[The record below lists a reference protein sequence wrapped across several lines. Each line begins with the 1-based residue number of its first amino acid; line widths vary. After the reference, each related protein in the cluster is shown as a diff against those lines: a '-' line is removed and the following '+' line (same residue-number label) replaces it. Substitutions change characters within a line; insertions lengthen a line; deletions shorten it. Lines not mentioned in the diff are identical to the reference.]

1 MIPIYLFC
9 LIFGVFSKGLVAQD
23 FIKTLEG
30 KVYSI
35 DGDVAATH
43 VLNTT
48 TKKAAITDLNG
59 FFSIPVQ
66 LNDTLVI
73 SAVQYKRKEIVVTTA
88 ILESKFLSIPL
99 EESNIALDEVVVTP
113 YNLTGELDRDMKRLN
128 IPAPVTAT
136 SLGLP
141 NAHVKPLMQ
150 SERLLREAS
159 MGPFSVGMLTSV
171 PFNPLI
177 NAITGRTKMLKK
189 RVARDIKYNK
199 TQQLRT
205 QFADSLF
212 VLQLKIPYE
221 KIDDFLYFCEVDS
234 NFSNIVDSKD
244 LFRIWDFIR
253 QKSVVYRK
261 NNKQFLSDGK
271 Q

>member
-1 MIPIYLFC
+1 MFC
-9 LIFGVFSKGLVAQD
+9 LIFGVFSKGLLAQD
-23 FIKTLEG
+23 FSKTLEG
-30 KVYSI
+30 KVYSS

-66 LNDTLVI
+66 LNDTLVF

-128 IPAPVTAT
+128 IPSPVTAT

-141 NAHVKPLMQ
+141 NAHVKPLMR

-159 MGPFSVGMLTSV
+159 MGPFSVGMLTTI

-199 TQQLRT
+199 TQLIRT

-212 VLQLKIPYE
+212 VLQLHIPYE
-221 KIDDFLYFCEVDS
+221 KIDDFLYFCEVDTS
-234 NFSNIVDSKD
+234 FSSIVDSKD
-244 LFRIWDFIR
+244 LFKIWDFIE

-261 NNKQFLSDGK
+261 NNKQFLLDGK

>member
-1 MIPIYLFC
+1 MRNIPIHLVFI
-9 LIFGVFSKGLVAQD
+9 LSGVFAQAITAQD
-23 FIKTLEG
+23 FSKTLEG
-30 KVYSI
+30 KVYSK

-48 TKKAAITDLNG
+48 TKKAAITDING
-59 FFSIPVQ
+59 YFTIVVR
-66 LNDTLVI
+66 LNDTLVF
-73 SAVQYKRKEIVVTTA
+73 SAVQYERKEIVVHAA
-88 ILESKFLSIPL
+88 ILESKFLSVPL
-99 EESNIALDEVVVTP
+99 EESNIALDEVIVMP
-113 YNLTGELDRDMKRLN
+113 YNLTGELDRDMKN
-128 IPAPVTAT
+128 MDVGQVVSAT

-159 MGPFSVGMLTSV
+159 MGPFSIGMLTSI

-177 NAITGRTKMLKK
+177 NAISGRTKMLKK

-199 TQQLRT
+199 SQHLRT

-212 VLQLKIPYE
+212 VLQLKVPLE

-234 NFSNIVDSKD
+234 NFDTIVDSRD
-244 LFRIWDFIR
+244 LFAIWEFIK
-253 QKSVVYRK
+253 QKSVVYR
-261 NNKQFLSDGK
+261 NNNEQ
-271 Q
+271 